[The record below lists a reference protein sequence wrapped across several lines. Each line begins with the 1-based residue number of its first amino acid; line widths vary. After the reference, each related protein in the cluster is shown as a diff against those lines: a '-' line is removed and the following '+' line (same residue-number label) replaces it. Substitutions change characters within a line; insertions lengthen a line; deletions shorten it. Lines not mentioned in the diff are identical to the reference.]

1 MEVDLN
7 VVQEKSTEYAEAKK
21 LAIEGTVFFLT
32 KFSRNRII
40 DHFIMEVTFMLWIGI
55 MMVSG
60 AIVYPSRKLV

>member
-21 LAIEGTVFFLT
+21 LAIEGIVFFLT

-40 DHFIMEVTFMLWIGI
+40 DHFIMEMEVTFML
-55 MMVSG
+55 
-60 AIVYPSRKLV
+60 

>member
-21 LAIEGTVFFLT
+21 LAIEGIVFFLT

-60 AIVYPSRKLV
+60 AIVYHSRKLV

>member
-21 LAIEGTVFFLT
+21 LAIEGTLFFLTILT

-40 DHFIMEVTFMLWIGI
+40 DHCVMEVTIML
-55 MMVSG
+55 
-60 AIVYPSRKLV
+60 